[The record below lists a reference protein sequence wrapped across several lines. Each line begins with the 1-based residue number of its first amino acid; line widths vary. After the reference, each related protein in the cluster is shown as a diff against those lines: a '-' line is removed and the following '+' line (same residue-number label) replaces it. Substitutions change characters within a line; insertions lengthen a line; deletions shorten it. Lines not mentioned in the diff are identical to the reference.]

1 MEAIYT
7 SNFFFIILSRLASY
21 GVNFPQN
28 IVISFLVILPW
39 ALSVPPHKALLVFP
53 CISLPLRLPPSGNNS
68 LSRDT
73 TGQPPWYTNHI
84 FWKVH
89 SHFSLFSISFHDKRW
104 IRYFLLRYFLCNA
117 LYRDLSKGGQFKSD
131 VRSSVSIRILCF
143 ESSFPNFYLY
153 EWKYSHFAEV
163 SGCLEIWEN
172 ISLPMKTT

>member
-7 SNFFFIILSRLASY
+7 SNFFFIILCRLASY

-39 ALSVPPHKALLVFP
+39 ALSVPPHKAFLVFPCISLPFRRIFLAFP

-73 TGQPPWYTNHI
+73 TGQPPWYTNNML
-84 FWKVH
+84 WKVH
-89 SHFSLFSISFHDKRW
+89 SHFSLFSISFHDKRL

-117 LYRDLSKGGQFKSD
+117 LYRDLSKGGHFKSD
-131 VRSSVSIRILCF
+131 VRS
-143 ESSFPNFYLY
+143 
-153 EWKYSHFAEV
+153 
-163 SGCLEIWEN
+163 
-172 ISLPMKTT
+172 